1 QEGTAQMLQRE
12 LDELGL
18 TAYVIHNADVYRAKM
33 ALAETMPEMVVGSNI
48 EQHAVAELD
57 IPYVY
62 RLVNPISRYRMI
74 DRAYWGYVG
83 MLNLIEFMQNDWRDR
98 YRSKH
103 RRYRARW

>member
-1 QEGTAQMLQRE
+1 
-12 LDELGL
+12 
-18 TAYVIHNADVYRAKM
+18 
-33 ALAETMPEMVVGSNI
+33 
-48 EQHAVAELD
+48 
-57 IPYVY
+57 
-62 RLVNPISRYRMI
+62 MI